1 MPCKFLTQYFKD
13 VKGMTDCLRSGLVVD
28 QARKDGF
35 RFRNVDEVSANANRS
50 SESEE
55 DPRVN
60 NGVPEIGEKDN
71 FEDPE
76 KDKVQALVLDD

>member
-1 MPCKFLTQYFKD
+1 
-13 VKGMTDCLRSGLVVD
+13 VVD

-60 NGVPEIGEKDN
+60 NGVPDSEIPEIGEKEN

-76 KDKVQALVLDD
+76 KDKVQALVLDG